1 MIFNR
6 AATQQQPTN
15 AANDLATAP
24 SEAAFQL
31 RGSASDEGSV
41 VGDTRAASGE
51 GSEAIKDLSG
61 PPVLCWERVGG
72 STKAYVANEIGGGG
86 DGTEGAGRGRKGRR
100 RKPFFI
106 QDVGERADAVMV
118 VPCPR
123 LSLLLHYYGGLMRIL
138 TVRSF
143 PPRSLPP
150 ETSPLPPLP
159 SHTPSRLH
167 PSSISLISLVPA
179 FHLHFLPSY
188 FPSLPS
194 PSVFLRPR
202 DGRLHHALAAAAS
215 LRFFP
220 TIIPASSPFAP
231 RTLPPPLRTS
241 PHVSPSPHQYFFGG
255 AMGVFTTRSL
265 LHALGVSRG
274 AGGGGAAASALAVNW
289 VLKDGAGRLGKML
302 FARHGKRF
310 DCDLKQMRFLSNM
323 LLDFGCCVE
332 LCTMAAPK
340 FFLPLACVANV
351 FKNIGAVTNTSTR
364 APIYKAF
371 ARRENIGDITA
382 KGESISNLA
391 DLMGTGAG
399 ILIARSNPHLAATFA
414 LLSCGYLFASFN
426 EVKSVQ
432 VPTLNRARF
441 AVAVRSFLETG
452 QVPSL
457 AEANARERILV
468 LPWAVDRPLELG
480 ARVAD
485 AFRSPS
491 DLLASQAIFKD
502 EQYIVTYLPSH
513 RRAYVV
519 LKEGAKSRDVVRAAF
534 QTHVLLHL
542 LHQWRQ
548 DTCQQPLLTH
558 HLSPGNSPKV
568 QTPGSFNPAA
578 LSPTD
583 LAPTALSPTALT
595 SSSPGRWA
603 PKEISPKGPR
613 AWQRSLTSAE
623 VERAVSESLELT
635 RTLFGTFE
643 ERAAAEG
650 WTMADSL
657 LNPGKARVLSGP
669 PTARIVQAAAVPSAP
684 AAAGSVAGGRVA
696 STDGSAGLTLPPLS
710 ASSRVT
716 GRVALKPFAG
726 AAA

>member
-1 MIFNR
+1 
-6 AATQQQPTN
+6 
-15 AANDLATAP
+15 
-24 SEAAFQL
+24 
-31 RGSASDEGSV
+31 
-41 VGDTRAASGE
+41 
-51 GSEAIKDLSG
+51 
-61 PPVLCWERVGG
+61 
-72 STKAYVANEIGGGG
+72 
-86 DGTEGAGRGRKGRR
+86 
-100 RKPFFI
+100 
-106 QDVGERADAVMV
+106 
-118 VPCPR
+118 
-123 LSLLLHYYGGLMRIL
+123 
-138 TVRSF
+138 
-143 PPRSLPP
+143 
-150 ETSPLPPLP
+150 
-159 SHTPSRLH
+159 
-167 PSSISLISLVPA
+167 
-179 FHLHFLPSY
+179 
-188 FPSLPS
+188 
-194 PSVFLRPR
+194 
-202 DGRLHHALAAAAS
+202 
-215 LRFFP
+215 
-220 TIIPASSPFAP
+220 
-231 RTLPPPLRTS
+231 
-241 PHVSPSPHQYFFGG
+241 
-255 AMGVFTTRSL
+255 MGVFTTRSL

-340 FFLPLACVANV
+340 LFLPLACIANV

-399 ILIARSNPHLAATFA
+399 ILIARSNPHLATTFA

-457 AEANARERILV
+457 AEANARERILM

-480 ARVAD
+480 ARVGD
-485 AFRSPS
+485 AFRSPA
-491 DLLASQAIFKD
+491 DLLSSQRIFKN
-502 EQYIVTYLPSH
+502 EQYIVTYRPSH

-558 HLSPGNSPKV
+558 HLSPDSSPKSSHLSPKNSPND
-568 QTPGSFNPAA
+568 QTPNFF
-578 LSPTD
+578 SPTA
-583 LAPTALSPTALT
+583 LTSTILTPTALSPTALT
-595 SSSPGRWA
+595 SSSSPGRWA
-603 PKEISPKGPR
+603 AREISPKGPR

-623 VERAVSESLELT
+623 VERAVSESLEVT
-635 RTLFGTFE
+635 RTLFGAFE

-669 PTARIVQAAAVPSAP
+669 PSAQLKHPAAAALTTVA
-684 AAAGSVAGGRVA
+684 AAAGSNQSNASSVA
-696 STDGSAGLTLPPLS
+696 SAADGSSELSPPPLS
-710 ASSRVT
+710 AK

>member
-41 VGDTRAASGE
+41 VGDTRAASGD

-106 QDVGERADAVMV
+106 QDVGERADAVME
-118 VPCPR
+118 
-123 LSLLLHYYGGLMRIL
+123 L
-138 TVRSF
+138 TDF
-143 PPRSLPP
+143 FK
-150 ETSPLPPLP
+150 TN
-159 SHTPSRLH
+159 
-167 PSSISLISLVPA
+167 
-179 FHLHFLPSY
+179 FLPEG
-188 FPSLPS
+188 FPDSVAPS
-194 PSVFLRPR
+194 FVPYMRWR
-202 DGRLHHALAAAAS
+202 AL
-215 LRFFP
+215 
-220 TIIPASSPFAP
+220 
-231 RTLPPPLRTS
+231 
-241 PHVSPSPHQYFFGG
+241 QYFFGG

-491 DLLASQAIFKD
+491 DVLASQAIFKD

-578 LSPTD
+578 LSPT
-583 LAPTALSPTALT
+583 ALT

-669 PTARIVQAAAVPSAP
+669 PTARIVHAAAVPSAA
-684 AAAGSVAGGRVA
+684 AAAGSVAGGGVA

-710 ASSRVT
+710 AS

>member
-106 QDVGERADAVMV
+106 QDVGERADAVME
-118 VPCPR
+118 
-123 LSLLLHYYGGLMRIL
+123 L
-138 TVRSF
+138 TDF
-143 PPRSLPP
+143 FK
-150 ETSPLPPLP
+150 TN
-159 SHTPSRLH
+159 
-167 PSSISLISLVPA
+167 
-179 FHLHFLPSY
+179 FLPEG
-188 FPSLPS
+188 FPDSVAPS
-194 PSVFLRPR
+194 FVPYMRWR
-202 DGRLHHALAAAAS
+202 AL
-215 LRFFP
+215 
-220 TIIPASSPFAP
+220 
-231 RTLPPPLRTS
+231 
-241 PHVSPSPHQYFFGG
+241 QYFFGG

-710 ASSRVT
+710 AS

>member
-1 MIFNR
+1 MISNR
-6 AATQQQPTN
+6 ATAQQQPTN
-15 AANDLATAP
+15 VANDLATAP
-24 SEAAFQL
+24 SEPAFQL
-31 RGSASDEGSV
+31 RGSAA
-41 VGDTRAASGE
+41 VGETRAASGD

-72 STKAYVANEIGGGG
+72 STKAYVANDSGGGA
-86 DGTEGAGRGRKGRR
+86 DGAEGAGRGRNGRR

-106 QDVGERADAVMV
+106 QDVGERADAVME
-118 VPCPR
+118 
-123 LSLLLHYYGGLMRIL
+123 L
-138 TVRSF
+138 TDF
-143 PPRSLPP
+143 FK
-150 ETSPLPPLP
+150 TN
-159 SHTPSRLH
+159 
-167 PSSISLISLVPA
+167 
-179 FHLHFLPSY
+179 FLPEG
-188 FPSLPS
+188 FPDSVAPS
-194 PSVFLRPR
+194 FVPYMRWR
-202 DGRLHHALAAAAS
+202 AL
-215 LRFFP
+215 
-220 TIIPASSPFAP
+220 
-231 RTLPPPLRTS
+231 
-241 PHVSPSPHQYFFGG
+241 QYFFGG

-558 HLSPGNSPKV
+558 HLSPENSPKD
-568 QTPGSFNPAA
+568 QNPASFSPAPLTPAAFSPAA
-578 LSPTD
+578 LTPAAFT
-583 LAPTALSPTALT
+583 PTALSPTALT
-595 SSSPGRWA
+595 SSSSPGRWA
-603 PKEISPKGPR
+603 PKEVSPKRPR
-613 AWQRSLTSAE
+613 AWQKSLTSAE
-623 VERAVSESLELT
+623 VERAVSESLGLT
-635 RTLFGTFE
+635 CTLFGTFE

-657 LNPGKARVLSGP
+657 LNPGKARVLCGP
-669 PTARIVQAAAVPSAP
+669 PTARMLHTAAAPSVT
-684 AAAGSVAGGRVA
+684 AAAATVAGGGVA
-696 STDGSAGLTLPPLS
+696 SADGSAALTPPPLS
-710 ASSRVT
+710 SS

>member
-1 MIFNR
+1 MISNR
-6 AATQQQPTN
+6 ATTQQQPTN
-15 AANDLATAP
+15 VANDLATAP
-24 SEAAFQL
+24 SEPAFQL
-31 RGSASDEGSV
+31 RGSASVEGSAV
-41 VGDTRAASGE
+41 SDTRAASGD
-51 GSEAIKDLSG
+51 GSEASKDLSG

-72 STKAYVANEIGGGG
+72 STKAYVANEGGGEG
-86 DGTEGAGRGRKGRR
+86 DGAEGAGMGRKGRR
-100 RKPFFI
+100 RRPFFI
-106 QDVGERADAVMV
+106 QDVGERADAVME
-118 VPCPR
+118 
-123 LSLLLHYYGGLMRIL
+123 L
-138 TVRSF
+138 TDF
-143 PPRSLPP
+143 FK
-150 ETSPLPPLP
+150 TN
-159 SHTPSRLH
+159 
-167 PSSISLISLVPA
+167 
-179 FHLHFLPSY
+179 FLPEG
-188 FPSLPS
+188 FPDSVAPS
-194 PSVFLRPR
+194 FVPYMRWR
-202 DGRLHHALAAAAS
+202 AL
-215 LRFFP
+215 
-220 TIIPASSPFAP
+220 
-231 RTLPPPLRTS
+231 
-241 PHVSPSPHQYFFGG
+241 QYFFGG

-340 FFLPLACVANV
+340 LFLPLACVANV

-480 ARVAD
+480 ARVGD

-491 DLLASQAIFKD
+491 DLLSSQRIFKD
-502 EQYIVTYLPSH
+502 EQYIVTYRPSH
-513 RRAYVV
+513 RRAYIV

-548 DTCQQPLLTH
+548 DT
-558 HLSPGNSPKV
+558 S
-568 QTPGSFNPAA
+568 
-578 LSPTD
+578 
-583 LAPTALSPTALT
+583 LSPTALT

-603 PKEISPKGPR
+603 PKEKSPKGPR

-635 RTLFGTFE
+635 RTLFGAFE

-657 LNPGKARVLSGP
+657 LNPEKARVLSAP
-669 PTARIVQAAAVPSAP
+669 PQAVQTKHAAAAALTSVAASAGGNQTNASSV
-684 AAAGSVAGGRVA
+684 AAAA
-696 STDGSAGLTLPPLS
+696 DGSGALTLPPLS
-710 ASSRVT
+710 AP
-716 GRVALKPFAG
+716 GRVALEPFAG

>member
-1 MIFNR
+1 MISNR
-6 AATQQQPTN
+6 VTTQQQPTN
-15 AANDLATAP
+15 VANDLATAP
-24 SEAAFQL
+24 SEPAFKL
-31 RGSASDEGSV
+31 RGSESV
-41 VGDTRAASGE
+41 NDTRAASSD

-72 STKAYVANEIGGGG
+72 STKAYVANEGGGGG
-86 DGTEGAGRGRKGRR
+86 DGAEGAGRGRKGRR
-100 RKPFFI
+100 RKPFSI

-118 VPCPR
+118 SARAVVIA
-123 LSLLLHYYGGLMRIL
+123 RI
-138 TVRSF
+138 S
-143 PPRSLPP
+143 
-150 ETSPLPPLP
+150 
-159 SHTPSRLH
+159 
-167 PSSISLISLVPA
+167 SLIIRALVEFNVA
-179 FHLHFLPSY
+179 K
-188 FPSLPS
+188 FPSL
-194 PSVFLRPR
+194 L
-202 DGRLHHALAAAAS
+202 
-215 LRFFP
+215 
-220 TIIPASSPFAP
+220 
-231 RTLPPPLRTS
+231 TLPPCYPY
-241 PHVSPSPHQYFFGG
+241 QYFFGG

-414 LLSCGYLFASFN
+414 VLSCGYLFASFN

-485 AFRSPS
+485 SFRSPA
-491 DLLASQAIFKD
+491 DLLSSQRIFKD
-502 EQYIVTYLPSH
+502 EQYIVTYRPNH

-542 LHQWRQ
+542 LDQWRQ
-548 DTCQQPLLTH
+548 DTCQQPLLSH
-558 HLSPGNSPKV
+558 QQPLLSHRLSPDSSPKSSHLSPESSPKDL
-568 QTPGSFNPAA
+568 TPNNF
-578 LSPTD
+578 SPT
-583 LAPTALSPTALT
+583 TLT

-613 AWQRSLTSAE
+613 AWQKSLTSAE
-623 VERAVSESLELT
+623 VERAVSESLEVT

-643 ERAAAEG
+643 EQAAAEG

-657 LNPGKARVLSGP
+657 LNPGKARVLSG
-669 PTARIVQAAAVPSAP
+669 T
-684 AAAGSVAGGRVA
+684 SV
-696 STDGSAGLTLPPLS
+696 DGSAVVTLPLRS
-710 ASSRVT
+710 AS
-716 GRVALKPFAG
+716 GRIALKPFAG